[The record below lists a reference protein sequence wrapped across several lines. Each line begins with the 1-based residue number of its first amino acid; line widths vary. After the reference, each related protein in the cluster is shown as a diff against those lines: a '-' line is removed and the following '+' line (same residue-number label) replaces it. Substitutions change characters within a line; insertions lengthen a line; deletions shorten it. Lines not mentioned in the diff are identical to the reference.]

1 VLNTLSGV
9 LEQMGRLEEA
19 LEALER
25 ALAITEDQ
33 KDFRQLVIVLN
44 SLGGV
49 LQQLDRPEEALEALQ
64 RARAEAE
71 NDPRQLVKVLN
82 TLNGVLQQ
90 MGRLEEALEALERVR
105 DIAGRWR
112 DDIQLLISLNGLGGL
127 LRQLSRFPEGI
138 EALERARGIA
148 ERRNDERPLRIAVS
162 GLAKIRTV
170 FGKTLVAQDEVDQAL
185 PQLRCAFD
193 LNEAAVNKRGLAIV
207 TPILVDL
214 LRQLG
219 RHVEADEILCRTWVL
234 APDVEPKQPRVVPES
249 NPRYPA
255 IRLTGRVKRLLE
267 RSDGLG
273 YGFITSDDGGPDI
286 YVAEHQVGE
295 QYGGLYEDAPVAV
308 EAFTTPEGRRVARN
322 VTIQEE

>member
-1 VLNTLSGV
+1 LRRWSGSATSPGAGAMTFSCLFLS
-9 LEQMGRLEEA
+9 MA
-19 LEALER
+19 
-25 ALAITEDQ
+25 
-33 KDFRQLVIVLN
+33 
-44 SLGGV
+44 S
-49 LQQLDRPEEALEALQ
+49 
-64 RARAEAE
+64 
-71 NDPRQLVKVLN
+71 
-82 TLNGVLQQ
+82 
-90 MGRLEEALEALERVR
+90 
-105 DIAGRWR
+105 AGCCV
-112 DDIQLLISLNGLGGL
+112 SS
-127 LRQLSRFPEGI
+127 SRFPEGI

-148 ERRNDERPLRIAVS
+148 ERRNDERQLRIAVN

-170 FGKTLVAQDEVDQAL
+170 FGKTLVAQGEVDQAL
-185 PQLRCAFD
+185 LQLRCAFD

-249 NPRYPA
+249 NLRYPV

-267 RSDGLG
+267 RSDGPG

-322 VTIQEE
+322 VTIQEDLTPDVEPKQPRVVPESNLRYPVIRLTGRVKRLLERSDGPGYGFITSDDGGPDIYVAEHQVGERYGRLYEDAPVAVEAFTTPEGRRVARNVTIQEE